1 MNTSSYLPL
10 IEGIL
15 EAVLLVDPID
25 LHIMA
30 SNRAADR
37 MLGAAPGALTG
48 KPVVDLA
55 ATPEDVFF
63 WEDVAA
69 GLSEQICSQTL
80 IKRADG
86 ESIPVERQV
95 SLVQMGGDSALYVV
109 SIRDESERRRV
120 EDELERLIA
129 ELRATLE
136 STADGIL
143 VADMEGAIR
152 GYNNRFSALWD
163 LPGNLMTQ
171 RDDAAV
177 FSWMAQNV
185 LDVSH
190 YTARAGLI
198 FRSPLLEATDILIL
212 RSGKILE
219 RVTLPQY
226 SRGRPIG
233 RVYSFRDISQ
243 QVADEAK
250 LQLAAKVF
258 EASMD
263 AIFVTD
269 VDHLIVTA
277 NPACE
282 RLTGFSQQEL
292 LGKSLHDFVSKQ
304 SDDAFVDKLLDQL
317 GQGSLW
323 EGELL
328 NRRKNGAPYLCL
340 ASLVRVQN
348 EDGNAQHYVCF
359 FRDMTETHAAKQKI
373 EELAYKDL
381 LTGLPNRLLLTERI
395 QQALVSSDRNGSQFA
410 ILFLDLDH
418 FKKINDSLGHLFGD
432 RVLVEVAERLKKC
445 LRHIDTASRLGG
457 DEFVLL
463 LHQTD
468 GKGAEMTARRVIDD
482 LKASFMLDDM
492 AFSVTCSIGIA
503 LYPEDGL
510 TMDDLIKNA
519 DSAMYHVKERGRSD
533 FRFYQRQMN
542 IGLLSRMKLEHAMR
556 QAIEHDNFRV
566 HYQPQIDL
574 KSGRVFGAE
583 ALIRWHD
590 KDLGNV
596 SPARFIPVAE
606 ESGVIVPLGNWVL
619 SQAINQA
626 KHWLNKGWE
635 ISVAVNVSALQFHQA
650 NFVET
655 VANALNLAKLPAEW
669 LELELTE
676 SILIRDADIALAR
689 LQHLAD
695 LGIKLS
701 IDDFGTG
708 YSSLSYLKR
717 FPISK
722 LKIDKSFVD
731 DLPEESDAAI
741 VTAIINLARAL
752 KMRVIAEGVE
762 TDVQRDFLCAAGCD
776 EFQGFL
782 CSPAIDSESFDQ
794 LVSLSRQQRQIM

>member
-1 MNTSSYLPL
+1 MKSPSWLPL
-10 IEGIL
+10 IEGML

-25 LHIMA
+25 LKIVA
-30 SNRAADR
+30 SNRAADV
-37 MLGAAPGALTG
+37 MLGLSTGALIG

-55 ATPEDVFF
+55 STPEDVFF

-80 IKRADG
+80 IKRASG
-86 ESIPVERQV
+86 ESIHVERQV
-95 SLVQMGGDSALYVV
+95 SLVQMGSGSTIYLVA
-109 SIRDESERRRV
+109 IRDESDRYRV

-143 VADMEGAIR
+143 VTDMEGAIR
-152 GYNNRFSALWD
+152 GYNHRFADMWS
-163 LPGNLMTQ
+163 LPGHLLTQ

-177 FSWMAQNV
+177 FAWMAQNV
-185 LDVSH
+185 LDVNH
-190 YTARAGLI
+190 YAAKVSLI
-198 FRSPLLEATDILIL
+198 FRTPLLEATDTIVL

-226 SRGRPIG
+226 ARGRPIG
-233 RVYSFRDISQ
+233 RVYSFRDVTQLI
-243 QVADEAK
+243 ADESR
-250 LQLAAKVF
+250 LQLASKVF

-269 VDHLIVTA
+269 ADHLIVTA

-304 SDDAFVDKLLDQL
+304 SDAAFVDKLLDQL

-328 NRRKNGAPYLCL
+328 NQSKNGAPYLCL

-348 EDGNAQHYVCF
+348 EEGGALHYVGF
-359 FRDMTETHAAKQKI
+359 FRDLTETHAARKRI
-373 EELAYKDL
+373 EELAYNDL
-381 LTGLPNRLLLTERI
+381 LTGLPNRLLLSERI
-395 QQALVSSDRNGSQFA
+395 QQALVNSDRSGSRFA
-410 ILFLDLDH
+410 IMFLDLDH

-432 RVLVEVAERLKKC
+432 RVLVEVAERLKDC
-445 LRHIDTASRLGG
+445 LRQVDTASRLGG

-468 GKGAEMTARRVIDD
+468 GKGAEVTARRVIEA
-482 LKASFMLDDM
+482 LKSPFIFDDM

-503 LYPEDGL
+503 LYPDDGL

-542 IGLLSRMKLEHAMR
+542 IGLLSRMKLDHAMR
-556 QAIEHDNFRV
+556 QAIEHGHFRV

-574 KSGRVFGAE
+574 KSGEVFGAE

-590 KDLGNV
+590 KDLGHI

-606 ESGVIVPLGNWVL
+606 ESGVIVPIGNWVL
-619 SQAINQA
+619 SQAVAQA
-626 KHWLNKGWE
+626 RLWLDKGWK
-635 ISVAVNVSALQFHQA
+635 ISVAVNVSALQFQQA
-650 NFVET
+650 DFVET
-655 VANALNLAKLPAEW
+655 VANALNLAGLPAER

-676 SILIRDADIALAR
+676 SILIRDADIALER
-689 LQHLAD
+689 LQQLAD

-731 DLPEESDAAI
+731 DLPDESDAAI

-762 TDVQRDFLCAAGCD
+762 TDAQRDFLFATGCD
-776 EFQGFL
+776 EFQGYL
-782 CSPAIDSESFDQ
+782 CSPAIDCVGFEK
-794 LVSLSRQQRQIM
+794 LVELSLKQRQIM